1 MWNWKSYFSR
11 VVLVLIPH
19 LIAQLIPI
27 LKVYFITWE
36 NGFFYFFLSQENP
49 AKYSGISIKQ
59 TPLVQKKSLLYRDVR
74 FIKIFSLF
82 DCKAK
87 QLGLF

>member
-1 MWNWKSYFSR
+1 MQQNPSSFEEENMWNWKSYFSR

-59 TPLVQKKSLLYRDVR
+59 TPLVQKKVC
-74 FIKIFSLF
+74 FIEMSAL
-82 DCKAK
+82 
-87 QLGLF
+87 

>member
-1 MWNWKSYFSR
+1 MWNWKSYFSP

-59 TPLVQKKSLLYRDVR
+59 TPLVQKKVC
-74 FIKIFSLF
+74 FIEMSDL
-82 DCKAK
+82 
-87 QLGLF
+87 